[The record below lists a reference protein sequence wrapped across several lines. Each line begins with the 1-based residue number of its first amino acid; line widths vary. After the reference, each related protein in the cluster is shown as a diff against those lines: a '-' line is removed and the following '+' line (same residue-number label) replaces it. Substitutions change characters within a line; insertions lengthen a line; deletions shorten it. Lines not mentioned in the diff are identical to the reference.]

1 MLTRNK
7 HSCHT
12 CRDVN
17 YVHHL
22 NGKVKLTLKP
32 PPPPPKPIYMLRWLI
47 FYLFLVKKC
56 ISKC

>member
-32 PPPPPKPIYMLRWLI
+32 PPPPPQTYIYAKVAYFLLI
-47 FYLFLVKKC
+47 SC
-56 ISKC
+56 